1 MFLLPE
7 SSPDYGASR
16 ASGGVLRAEIFLTW
30 DGQRIDGWD
39 LQEELGAATDF
50 DIDGLDGQ
58 YDLFGAVGIFGG
70 VEFDVLFKS
79 KDWLW
84 QPR

>member
-1 MFLLPE
+1 M
-7 SSPDYGASR
+7 
-16 ASGGVLRAEIFLTW
+16 LRAEIFLTR

-58 YDLFGAVGIFGG
+58 DDLFGAVGIFGG